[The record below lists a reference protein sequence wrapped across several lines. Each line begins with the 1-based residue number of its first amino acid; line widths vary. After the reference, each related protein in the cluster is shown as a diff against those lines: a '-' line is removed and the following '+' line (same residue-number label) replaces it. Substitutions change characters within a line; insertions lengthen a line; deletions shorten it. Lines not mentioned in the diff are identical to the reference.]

1 MNLYQPTVSGSL
13 VISGS
18 IIVSGSINATQGITA
33 SFSGNATSASF
44 AQTASF
50 VQTAQTASFVTT
62 AQTASSI
69 ANLSQNVQI
78 TGSLTTTG
86 QIIAQTLNVQ
96 QVTSS
101 IVFSSGSNVFGSS
114 VGNTQQMTGSV
125 TVTGSFAVATTG
137 TELQVT
143 NTGVRIGNVITDVH
157 PMTGSLLLSGSF
169 GLNKA
174 VPQRQYTQVAN
185 TNGIVF
191 TIQNAAASNE
201 GYIVGFDTTG
211 STYAQLSN
219 SANSPAVYLNSSG
232 SSYFTGGN
240 VGIGATNPTNR
251 LEVIGVSG
259 STGIITPLYIRG
271 WNATTNVGGTETSYG
286 GIQLTNN
293 VDTTLAM
300 RLLGSG
306 HVQLSTDSSGR
317 FISFGTDSFVERMR
331 IASGGNVGINTI
343 NPRALLDVRFNA
355 DRGIRMSSPGVST
368 ESVIACYQGDVSNN
382 IRSLRLAGDN
392 IYFNTGDGTD
402 SAGTQRMAISSTGV
416 ITEPSQPVAIGALVS
431 DQSIS
436 ATTFTTLNYDTG
448 TGYFARNIN
457 SAWNNSTRT
466 FTAPATGTYV
476 VGVSLLTNCIG
487 QVAMFVNGGRTISIV
502 SGLSISSSTT
512 WNGECM
518 VYLTSGDAL
527 TLRGYG
533 ENSGTLF
540 ANGFHTWFQIR
551 FLG

>member
-1 MNLYQPTVSGSL
+1 MNLYQPTITGSLAVSGSVIINGPMT

-18 IIVSGSINATQGITA
+18 LSGTA
-33 SFSGNATSASF
+33 SLAS
-44 AQTASF
+44 TASSADNF
-50 VQTAQTASFVTT
+50 LVRNTLTAQTLVV
-62 AQTASSI
+62 QTI
-69 ANLSQNVQI
+69 
-78 TGSLTTTG
+78 
-86 QIIAQTLNVQ
+86 
-96 QVTSS
+96 TSS
-101 IVFSSGSNVFGSS
+101 IDFVTGSTRFGSTLANTHVFS
-114 VGNTQQMTGSV
+114 GSV
-125 TVTGSFAVATTG
+125 TMNPGGLFVS
-137 TELQVT
+137 
-143 NTGVRIGNVITDVH
+143 
-157 PMTGSLLLSGSF
+157 SSGF
-169 GLNKA
+169 VGLNKA

-201 GYIVGFDTTG
+201 GYIVGFDTVG
-211 STYAQLSN
+211 STYLQLSN
-219 SANSPAVYLNSSG
+219 SANSSTVYLNSSG
-232 SSYFTGGN
+232 SSYFNGGN

-259 STGIITPLYIRG
+259 STGIITPFYVQG
-271 WNATTNVGGTETSYG
+271 WNATTSVGGTNTSYG

-317 FISFGTDSFVERMR
+317 FISFGTDNFVERMR
-331 IASGGNVGINTI
+331 IASGGNIGIGTSS
-343 NPRALLDVRFNA
+343 PRALLDVRFNA

-436 ATTFTTLNYDTG
+436 ATTFVTLNYDTG